1 MEVEVLEEF
10 LPKLVATKYAGME
23 FDVRGRAA
31 ETRDNNKEIIWGVY
45 FILAVVYALLAI
57 PFRSYFQ
64 PLIVMSAIPFGVV
77 GAIIG
82 HWVMAVVFGWNGG
95 DPKLFQSSMFG
106 MMALCGV
113 VVNDS
118 LVMVHFMNGRVKEG
132 MPLGEAVRLAGVRR
146 FRPILLTS
154 LTTFCGLAPLMLEDS
169 PTASFLIPM
178 AISLGWGILF
188 ATTITL
194 ILVPVLVLIFD
205 DLKHSLYKVY
215 NIAPHASESAV
226 EEKAPG

>member
-1 MEVEVLEEF
+1 MAEIVPGESIPSIRRVDRKRIIQVTADGDSEKYDIEAMEVEVLEEF
-10 LPKLVATKYAGME
+10 LPRLVATKYPGME

-95 DPKLFQSSMFG
+95 DPQ
-106 MMALCGV
+106 
-113 VVNDS
+113 
-118 LVMVHFMNGRVKEG
+118 
-132 MPLGEAVRLAGVRR
+132 
-146 FRPILLTS
+146 I
-154 LTTFCGLAPLMLEDS
+154 
-169 PTASFLIPM
+169 
-178 AISLGWGILF
+178 
-188 ATTITL
+188 
-194 ILVPVLVLIFD
+194 VPVFHVRHDGPLRGG
-205 DLKHSLYKVY
+205 K
-215 NIAPHASESAV
+215 
-226 EEKAPG
+226 